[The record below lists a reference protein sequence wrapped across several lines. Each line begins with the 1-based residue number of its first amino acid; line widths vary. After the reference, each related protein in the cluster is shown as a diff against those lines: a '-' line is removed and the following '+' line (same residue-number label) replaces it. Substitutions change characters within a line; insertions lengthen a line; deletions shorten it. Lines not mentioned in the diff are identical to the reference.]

1 MKRYKYF
8 LPKGTPVDIWARLTS
23 SLIPTMI
30 ATLPTEYDWVV
41 EMIYPP
47 ITDGMNDNV
56 FVPYNGFIISTKKE
70 NLRKLF

>member
-8 LPKGTPVDIWARLTS
+8 LPKGTPVDIWVRLTS

-41 EMIYPP
+41 ETEYPP
-47 ITDGMNDNV
+47 VVDGLDENV
-56 FVPYNGFIISTKKE
+56 FVPHNKFIISTKKE